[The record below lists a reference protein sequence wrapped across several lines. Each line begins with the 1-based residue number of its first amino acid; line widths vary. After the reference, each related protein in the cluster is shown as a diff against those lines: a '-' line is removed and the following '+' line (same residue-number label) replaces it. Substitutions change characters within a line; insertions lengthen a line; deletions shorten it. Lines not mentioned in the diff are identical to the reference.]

1 MHKHAHGCFLHTNLQ
16 NNLRIKMHRDS
27 HAEAHTHTQKPL
39 LAVIHVFIWGYEHT
53 STCAYTH
60 TQAHTLLAQ
69 QWSRLPIAES
79 QIHLASALSLLS
91 LSPSLPLSSSIC
103 SLPRCSSSSLSPGC
117 QRRNQVFFFSSSTF
131 CLPIFFLPSIF
142 VSNSLSFCFYICFEP
157 LSVCISHSFNRTT
170 LTLHADYCAF
180 TNCV

>member
-27 HAEAHTHTQKPL
+27 HAEAHTHTETI
-39 LAVIHVFIWGYEHT
+39 AGSHTCVYMRIWTYKHM
-53 STCAYTH
+53 CLHTH

-91 LSPSLPLSSSIC
+91 LSPSLQLYLQPATLLLLLLLLFVSWLPEEKPGLLFLFLYLLSSHLFSAFHIC
-103 SLPRCSSSSLSPGC
+103 QQLALLLFLYLLRAFVCLH
-117 QRRNQVFFFSSSTF
+117 FSQF
-131 CLPIFFLPSIF
+131 
-142 VSNSLSFCFYICFEP
+142 
-157 LSVCISHSFNRTT
+157 
-170 LTLHADYCAF
+170 
-180 TNCV
+180 

>member
-91 LSPSLPLSSSIC
+91 LSPSLQLYLQPATLLLLLFVSWLPEEKPGLLFLFLYLLSSHLFSAFHIC
-103 SLPRCSSSSLSPGC
+103 QQLALLLFLYLLRAFVCLH
-117 QRRNQVFFFSSSTF
+117 FSQF
-131 CLPIFFLPSIF
+131 
-142 VSNSLSFCFYICFEP
+142 
-157 LSVCISHSFNRTT
+157 
-170 LTLHADYCAF
+170 
-180 TNCV
+180 